1 MKKTLFI
8 TLVITLYSAQGA
20 TQTTEKVC
28 DPQDPTSCL
37 QTVFTGQQVPFN
49 GVLMTNK
56 RAAKLLVLAEGCQDR
71 LNLSLA
77 EAKEIAAAQ
86 LKSTEDRLKNSED
99 TFKIQKDILL
109 KRLEESEEIYSPK
122 WYEKPIFVV
131 PVTAIVTVGLL
142 AMSVKTLQVLK

>member
-1 MKKTLFI
+1 MKILLI
-8 TLVITLYSAQGA
+8 TLAITLYSTHGA

-28 DPQDPTSCL
+28 DPQDPTSCI

-49 GVLMTNK
+49 GVLLTNR
-56 RAAKLLVLAEGCQDR
+56 RAAKLVVLAEGCQDR
-71 LNLSLA
+71 VNLTLS
-77 EAKEIAAAQ
+77 EAKEIADAK
-86 LKSTEDRLKNSED
+86 LKSADDRLKNSED
-99 TFKIQKDILL
+99 TFKIQRDILL
-109 KRLEESEEIYSPK
+109 KRLEESESIYSPK